1 MFFNVPLLVNF
12 AMEKIRKIIFYKDYF
27 LDFYNLQN
35 EKVQNKIDEVLFMI
49 TVLERV
55 PKKFFDHLSGTNG
68 LYEIRIEL
76 GGNVFRVFCCFD
88 EGKLIVLFNGFQ
100 KKSQKTPKNELMK
113 AEKLKEEYFKKK
125 DNEKRK

>member
-76 GGNVFRVFCCFD
+76 GGNIFRVFCCFD

-113 AEKLKEEYFKKK
+113 AEKLKEEYFKIK
-125 DNEKRK
+125 DNEKGK